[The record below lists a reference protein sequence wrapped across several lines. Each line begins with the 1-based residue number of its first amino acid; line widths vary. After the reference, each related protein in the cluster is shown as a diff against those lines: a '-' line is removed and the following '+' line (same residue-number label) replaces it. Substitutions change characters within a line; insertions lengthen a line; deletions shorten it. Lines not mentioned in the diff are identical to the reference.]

1 LIEDTNI
8 DEITTEFE
16 QNHAITV
23 QLLQYINSGAFHF
36 RNKISSIHHILTLV
50 GRTPLA
56 QWLILMIYSKSVS
69 TGTKVSPL
77 MLMVKYRT
85 ELMESIIKKVD
96 PDVRSN
102 TLGQAYF
109 VGVLS
114 LIDTVFGV
122 ELEKILNDMHVDIA
136 IKEALLN
143 DKGVLGDIY
152 VVVRDIESFH
162 IHGVSKFIEK
172 YKLNKSLIDELALN
186 SMQKVITFEK
196 AFSH

>member
-1 LIEDTNI
+1 
-8 DEITTEFE
+8 
-16 QNHAITV
+16 
-23 QLLQYINSGAFHF
+23 
-36 RNKISSIHHILTLV
+36 
-50 GRTPLA
+50 
-56 QWLILMIYSKSVS
+56 
-69 TGTKVSPL
+69 
-77 MLMVKYRT
+77 
-85 ELMESIIKKVD
+85 
-96 PDVRSN
+96 
-102 TLGQAYF
+102 
-109 VGVLS
+109 
-114 LIDTVFGV
+114 V